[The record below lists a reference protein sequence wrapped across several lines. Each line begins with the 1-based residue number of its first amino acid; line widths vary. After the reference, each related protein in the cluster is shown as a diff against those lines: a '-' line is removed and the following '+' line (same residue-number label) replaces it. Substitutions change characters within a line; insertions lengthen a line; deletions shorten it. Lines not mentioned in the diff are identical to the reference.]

1 MLFKVASKA
10 IALGAKVSLNHDPR
24 CDETGKSNETTA
36 FSPSQ
41 PFTGEP
47 DLLIMVTRFKNSE
60 TRRFSH
66 DVFVDRY
73 VNCRNIPEN
82 KNPVHARKLLLVLSK
97 NPSIYKNA
105 TMNKTIPC
113 F

>member
-73 VNCRNIPEN
+73 VNCRNIPEIRILCMPGSYYSFFL
-82 KNPVHARKLLLVLSK
+82 KIR
-97 NPSIYKNA
+97 PSI
-105 TMNKTIPC
+105 KTPL
-113 F
+113 